1 MLKLNETQK
10 LASTNLKDNISL
22 VAGAGTGK
30 TRVLKERFINIVKA
44 QGGRC
49 DNILAITF
57 TEKAANEMNNRICED
72 LANLPYSSFLENLNI
87 MTIHSFCRDLIS
99 SYSRYVNINPQS
111 IVDSEWTCANL
122 FDLALNE
129 ILDKRK
135 DDLYFNF
142 ILDFDINKKIFKNII
157 AGLYNKIIDNGIGID
172 DLENLTFKN
181 YSSAYKFEDLRDLL
195 IDLSSNKSFKKL
207 RNFMEEDFDSI
218 FAKDIFSEEDLNLVR
233 DLFSSIKKE
242 NPKIT
247 KVREIISSL
256 SLSLDKKNHPY
267 YKLIF
272 EILWTL
278 KKSYEK
284 MKRDNKLL
292 DYNDLLF
299 YAQELVSLPEI
310 KNKLKSSYDY
320 ILVDEFQDTN
330 MVQNEIIKSFEG
342 ANLFIVGDPKQ
353 SIYSFR
359 GSDIYSYYEMTKTF
373 EEEGISLN
381 MDINYR
387 TDAKIIE
394 DINLLFQNKFDNYQ
408 GLEGARDKTRGAEYF
423 IEEDDRSFIKLI
435 KSLLKTSEMKDI
447 AILAR
452 TNNEINSLEEILK
465 DENIPVNKGTIK
477 LKNLEIIKFSL
488 NFIELIYNNNDFKAF
503 STYIS
508 SPFVN
513 LSFDY
518 LVKVLLRGVRDI
530 SKALDLEIDYKYKK
544 AIDFYKKY
552 ANIKNSLALDD
563 LIKNIIGDLANF
575 TIDRNDMDY
584 LYEFY
589 NLAVEFTD
597 LGYKNLGLFS
607 KYLDIKETEDL
618 SKGLNLLTIHSS
630 KGLEFNN
637 VVIYN
642 MSKSLNLSSSWK
654 VNFDREY
661 GLAINSDR
669 SSGKYF
675 LVEDKYKN
683 EGLEEEK
690 RILYVAMTRAR
701 DRLILVKKPKDGSNS
716 YISLLE
722 SYDNL
727 SILEIQNE
735 EEFKAL
741 DKKARLFLDNDI
753 EFLYKY
759 RQNYSVTDFLNYK
772 LDPKAYFDK
781 FFFDKEVKVLA
792 GKTFFVDAKNRGNI
806 IHLFAKTYREGEN
819 IDSHLKSLF
828 KFFREDINQEKFK
841 EIKDLANNYLKLK
854 DKDIL
859 FKELEY
865 FYDFRGNIVRGFIDQ
880 IIYNKGIYIVDLKTS
895 DLNEE
900 ELLKYYSPQLR
911 LYSKIFGH
919 NYKKEVKGAYIYSL
933 KHGKKI
939 PVDLSREA
947 MKKTEDE
954 FFDFIEKSK
963 KLEFK

>member
-1 MLKLNETQK
+1 MLELNETQK

-135 DDLYFNF
+135 DDLFF
-142 ILDFDINKKIFKNII
+142 SFLLDFDTNKKTFKNII
-157 AGLYNKIIDNGIGID
+157 GDLYNKIIDSGIGID
-172 DLENLTFKN
+172 DLEKLTFKN
-181 YSSAYKFEDLRDLL
+181 YSSAYKFQDLKDLL
-195 IDLSSNKSFKKL
+195 INLSANKSFKKL
-207 RNFMEEDFDSI
+207 KKFMEDDFESI
-218 FAKDIFSEEDLNLVR
+218 FAKDIFSEEDLNLVG
-233 DLFSSIKKE
+233 DLFSSIKKG

-256 SLSLDKKNHPY
+256 SLSLDKENYPY

-272 EILWTL
+272 EILRDL
-278 KKSYEK
+278 GKSYEK

-330 MVQNEIIKSFEG
+330 MVQNKIIKAFEG

-387 TDAKIIE
+387 TDSKIIE
-394 DINLLFQNKFDNYQ
+394 DINLLFQNKFENYQ
-408 GLEGARDKTRGAEYF
+408 GLEGSRDKSRGGEYF

-435 KSLLKTSEMKDI
+435 KNLLKTSEMKDI

-452 TNNEINSLEEILK
+452 TNNEINSLEDVLK
-465 DENIPVNKGTIK
+465 AENIPVSKGTIK
-477 LKNLEIIKFSL
+477 LKDLDIIKFSL
-488 NFIELIYNNNDFKAF
+488 NFLELIYNNNDFKAF
-503 STYIS
+503 LTYIS

-518 LVKVLLRGVRDI
+518 LVKVLLRGVKDI
-530 SKALDLEIDYKYKK
+530 SKALDLKIDYKYKK

-552 ANIKNSLALDD
+552 ANIKNSIALDN
-563 LIKNIIGDLANF
+563 LIKNIIGGLTDF

-597 LGYKNLGLFS
+597 LGYKNLRLFS

-618 SKGLNLLTIHSS
+618 SKGVNLLTIHSS

-642 MSKSLNLSSSWK
+642 MSKNLNLSSFWK

-669 SSGKYF
+669 SSGKFF

-716 YISLLE
+716 YFSLLE

-727 SILEIQNE
+727 SLLEIQTE

-741 DKKARLFLDNDI
+741 DKKARIFLDNDI

-792 GKTFFVDAKNRGNI
+792 GKTFFVEAKNRGNI
-806 IHLFAKTYREGEN
+806 IHLFAKTYIEGEN

-880 IIYNKGIYIVDLKTS
+880 VIYNKGIYIVDLKTS

-911 LYSKIFGH
+911 LYAKIFGH
-919 NYKKEVKGAYIYSL
+919 NYKREVKGAYIYSL
-933 KHGKKI
+933 KYGKKI

-947 MKKTEDE
+947 MKKTEDD
-954 FFDFIEKSK
+954 FFNFIEKSK